1 MAILNNSNAIST
13 AGGYDINNSLRL
25 RASASAYLNR
35 TPASTT
41 NRRTYTYSFW
51 TKYSTGS
58 SDVSIFST
66 YGGSAGQFLTIG
78 FIDSGKSLVIDQY
91 NGSARD
97 LIIYTTQVFRDPSAW
112 YHVVIAVDTTQATSS
127 NRVKIYVNGSQ
138 VTAFATATYPSLNFD
153 TYVNTTQVSN
163 VGRRVDIP
171 GQYYDGYLAEVNF
184 VDGQALTPSS
194 FGETDTTT
202 GSWKPKAYSGTYGTN
217 GFYLKFSDI
226 ATTSGSNAG
235 LGKDFSGNTNYWTT
249 NNISVTAGTTYDA
262 MIDSPT
268 LTSATVANY
277 AVFDA
282 TVPHRNFP
290 VDGNLKWTGSASSP
304 GSAPFGLGCQVNFPM
319 SSGKWYWEV
328 TKLGG
333 TSNLIGILD
342 TATAYTGNASEG
354 GSDGTVY
361 SYYYLTGGGSWFSTT
376 FNPSFGSSYATN
388 DVIGVA
394 YDADNNK
401 LYFAKNGTWQASGD
415 PSAGTNGVSVVN
427 QSGSWVP
434 MMSSGSYTSNSFAFN
449 GGQRPY
455 AYSVPTGFKAL
466 NTYNLPDSTIKK
478 GNTVMDATLYTGNG
492 ANRSITNAGAFKPDA
507 IWIKTRSAGAY
518 NHHLVDS
525 VRGAN
530 KNLRPNLTGAEDT
543 TTDQVTAINSN
554 GFSLGVDTAGP
565 ADSEV
570 NVNGNTYVGW
580 QWQAGQGSTSS
591 NTSGSI
597 TSTTSVNATA
607 GFSIV
612 TYTGTGSNAT
622 VGHGLGAAPAMMIVK
637 GRNTTTGQSW
647 RVYHKNANASPAS
660 GVLNL
665 NVTDAFFTSSTQW
678 NNTAPTSSVLSIG
691 TDPALNENTKNYVAY
706 CWAEIAGFSKFGSYT
721 GNGSADGPFVYLGFR
736 PKYVLIKRTDAVAS
750 WEVIDTA
757 RDPYNASANYLYPN
771 LSDAEVNAPSNT
783 RDYLSNGFKIRHSGG
798 GSNASGGTYIY
809 MAFAENPFKNAN
821 AR

>member
-478 GNTVMDATLYTGNG
+478 GNTVMDATLWTGNG
-492 ANRSITNAGAFKPDA
+492 SSQSIVNQAQFKPDFV
-507 IWIKTRSAGAY
+507 WIKSRSAVKY
-518 NHHLVDS
+518 NILTDA
-525 VRGAN
+525 VRGTNSQLFSNDTLAQET
-530 KNLRPNLTGAEDT
+530 RTDRLTAF
-543 TTDQVTAINSN
+543 NSN
-554 GFSLGVDTAGP
+554 GFSLGNWNDVNNT
-565 ADSEV
+565 SE
-570 NVNGNTYVGW
+570 TYVGW
-580 QWQAGQGSTSS
+580 QWQAGQGSSSS

-597 TSTTSVNATA
+597 TSTVSVNATA
-607 GFSIV
+607 GFSVV
-612 TYTGTGSNAT
+612 TYTGTGSTST
-622 VGHGLGAAPAMMIVK
+622 VGHGLGVAPRMIIIKNRGV
-637 GRNTTTGQSW
+637 GTAGDGAWQVYHASIGNTQYLSLNTTAAAATATN
-647 RVYHKNANASPAS
+647 R
-660 GVLNL
+660 
-665 NVTDAFFTSSTQW
+665 W
-678 NNTAPTSSVLSIG
+678 NNTSPTSSVFTVATTGSVN
-691 TDPALNENTKNYVAY
+691 DPSNTYVAY

-721 GNGSADGPFVYLGFR
+721 GNGSADGPFIYTGFR
-736 PKYVLIKRTDAVAS
+736 PKYILFKNSSTTSDWTIV
-750 WEVIDTA
+750 DTS
-757 RDPYNASANYLYPN
+757 RSPYNKVNEYLFAD
-771 LSDAEVNAPSNT
+771 LSSNEQNSGSNFL
-783 RDYLSNGFKIRHSGG
+783 DILSNGFKIRAATSPELNGSG
-798 GSNASGGTYIY
+798 NTMIY
-809 MAFAENPFKNAN
+809 AAFAENPFKNAN